1 MGFHRRSKKP
11 VERKTHRHIDIDYC
25 YGNRGT
31 TWYGGMRPRFGPTLF
46 LALTMNSKDPS
57 GKGPK
62 ETWVE
67 QDSHDCNIKYNW
79 HQGTLDLQCLCWL
92 WGYTL
97 LTTHMRLC
105 DSVWQLLW
113 LRPPCCFPSHD
124 RPHPMP
130 PSFYRLPRQYDN
142 TRQECDKGK
151 DEAMWLIAAPGL
163 STRIQCVLRMR
174 MPSCTSIQCQSNTS
188 AQVSHQTVQ
197 SSPNHKSAQGET
209 SQPPPSSNTCTLLL
223 TVWHNMIKW
232 YKMWPFNSVHNCS
245 HRMTCLLLLSASR
258 NRLLKSIRKP
268 LCRHH
273 RSLAG
278 TAHGRSHKGSLGF
291 YIAVLR
297 RADLYLL

>member
-11 VERKTHRHIDIDYC
+11 VGRKAHYIDIDYC

-67 QDSHDCNIKYNW
+67 QDSHDCNIKIQLTPRNPGPSMPVLAMGLHFTYNS
-79 HQGTLDLQCLCWL
+79 DEA
-92 WGYTL
+92 
-97 LTTHMRLC
+97 MC
-105 DSVWQLLW
+105 DSFYGWDHHAAFPAMIDLIPC
-113 LRPPCCFPSHD
+113 LRAFTDCLD
-124 RPHPMP
+124 
-130 PSFYRLPRQYDN
+130 

-232 YKMWPFNSVHNCS
+232 YKISPFNSVYNCS

-268 LCRHH
+268 LCCHH

-278 TAHGRSHKGSLGF
+278 MAHGRSHKGSLGF